1 MTEEFEGLAL
11 HDQLPFAW
19 EPTPARDPAELDHIN
34 QDTARALQAL
44 AVFEEAP
51 RELSNDN
58 VHTSQELLHLEAK
71 VDVLLSL
78 VGMLAAE
85 HRGRAAPPHSVILRA
100 DSLEWAGTAG
110 VGVSSGDLGYAVLY
124 PNPMLPLP
132 LRIAGRI
139 VGSVERSGTRW
150 LLCRFEHMAP
160 GVSNG
165 LEKLIFRR
173 HRRQIALTKGT
184 GVTIETG
191 IFQVPK

>member
-1 MTEEFEGLAL
+1 MTEEFDGLAL
-11 HDQLPFAW
+11 HDQLPFSW

-51 RELSNDN
+51 RELSNDTAH
-58 VHTSQELLHLEAK
+58 VSQELLHLEAK

-85 HRGRAAPPHSVILRA
+85 HRGRAPSHSVILRA
-100 DSLEWAGTAG
+100 ESLEWSGTAG
-110 VGVSSGDLGYAVLY
+110 AGVSSGDLGYAVFY
-124 PNPMLPLP
+124 PNSMLPLP

-139 VGSVERSGTRW
+139 VGSVERGGSRW
-150 LLCRFEHMAP
+150 ILCRFEHMAP
-160 GVSNG
+160 AVSNG
-165 LEKLIFRR
+165 LDKLIFRR
-173 HRRQIALTKGT
+173 HRRQIALAKGT
-184 GVTIETG
+184 GVTVETG